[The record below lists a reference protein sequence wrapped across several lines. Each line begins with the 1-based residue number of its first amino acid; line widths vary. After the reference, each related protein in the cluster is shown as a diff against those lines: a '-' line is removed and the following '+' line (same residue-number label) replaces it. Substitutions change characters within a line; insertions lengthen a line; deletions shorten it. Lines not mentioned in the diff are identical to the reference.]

1 MNRFLVL
8 FYSLSAAY
16 SIVVL
21 AVNSYRG
28 CSVISRH
35 LGSRIQRLNAWN
47 GLNDRNRYFP
57 PEGRQPRLLL
67 ARETGRPVVV
77 SDFDK
82 ACG

>member
-28 CSVISRH
+28 CSVISRR
-35 LGSRIQRLNAWN
+35 LGSRIQRL
-47 GLNDRNRYFP
+47 
-57 PEGRQPRLLL
+57 ERLERFKRLEPSFSSRGTPTTVAGHAGDL
-67 ARETGRPVVV
+67 AAGSSE
-77 SDFDK
+77 
-82 ACG
+82 